1 MVMETGIWRNSLF
14 WIIVR
19 NGTCSI
25 VRRNTRNATMKLVS
39 LLMLSMLLVTSHAFG
54 EPEREP
60 TLEELQRMNASEDAT
75 LSINRLEALSER
87 LSTTKRQKCMNAI
100 GQEVF
105 CTCLVNK
112 TPLSSTFEQYIAA
125 VDSSDEELAHLTPD
139 DKELVAL
146 NRRARNECVNASQ
159 K

>member
-1 MVMETGIWRNSLF
+1 
-14 WIIVR
+14 
-19 NGTCSI
+19 
-25 VRRNTRNATMKLVS
+25 MKLVS
-39 LLMLSMLLVTSHAFG
+39 LLLLSLLLVTSQVFG
-54 EPEREP
+54 EGPREP
-60 TLEELQRMNASEDAT
+60 TLEELQRMNAMEDAI

-125 VDSSDEELAHLTPD
+125 VVSSDEELAHLTPD
-139 DKELVAL
+139 DKELVAV
-146 NRRARNECVNASQ
+146 NRRARNECVNASR
-159 K
+159 